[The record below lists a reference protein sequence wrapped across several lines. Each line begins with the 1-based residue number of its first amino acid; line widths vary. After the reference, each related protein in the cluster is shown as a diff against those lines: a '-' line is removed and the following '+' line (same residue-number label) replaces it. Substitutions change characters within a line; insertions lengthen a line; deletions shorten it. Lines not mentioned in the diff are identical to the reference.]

1 MRLSV
6 CIYTYNH
13 ESFIEQAVQSALG
26 QEVNFDYEIVVG
38 DDCSTDATPR
48 ILHRLA
54 AAYPG
59 RLRIERRETNLGAE
73 ENFART
79 IAACRGEL
87 ISFLDGDDFWTDR
100 NKLATQ
106 VDFLDR
112 HPDASFCFHRT
123 RSLNAVQEYVLP
135 PLDPPELSS
144 IEFLLQQSN
153 PVALHTV
160 MTRRE
165 HLSDLSTWIANLKLG
180 DWPLC
185 IMLATKGP
193 MGFIPREMSRHRVH
207 NGGSWTSLMPSLRE
221 AYVIQMLNRLSK
233 LLRGEEK
240 TVIDHRRT
248 ELASYWANDL
258 LHESSRPLGDLIS
271 QIAGLNDS
279 ELSTFL
285 LSHVIERAR
294 LMNDA
299 KIWHET
305 QSQAWEAQSQAWEA
319 EAKKSIFR
327 KVFRR

>member
-13 ESFIEQAVQSALG
+13 ESFIEQAVRSALE
-26 QEVNFDYEIVVG
+26 QDVSFDYEIVIG
-38 DDCSTDATPR
+38 DDCSTDATPQ

-54 AAYPG
+54 EIYPG
-59 RLRIERRETNLGAE
+59 RLRIERRDVNLGAE

-79 IAACRGEL
+79 IGACRGEL
-87 ISFLDGDDFWTDR
+87 VAFLDGDDLWTDR
-100 NKLATQ
+100 NKLASQ
-106 VDFLDR
+106 VDFLDQ

-123 RSLNAVQEYVLP
+123 RSLNAAQEYVLP
-135 PLDPPELSS
+135 PRDPSKLSS
-144 IEFLLQQSN
+144 IELLLQQSN

-160 MTRRE
+160 VARRE
-165 HLSDLSTWIANLKLG
+165 HLSDLSTWVAGLKLG

-193 MGFIPREMSRHRVH
+193 VGFIPIEMSRHRVH
-207 NGGSWTSLMPSLRE
+207 NGGSWTPLLPSLRE

-233 LLRGEEK
+233 LLTGEEK
-240 TVIDHRRT
+240 TAVDQRRID
-248 ELASYWANDL
+248 LANYWANDL
-258 LHESSRPLGDLIS
+258 TGEASGSIDDLMS
-271 QIAGLNDS
+271 KIARLQDS

-294 LMNDA
+294 LINEA

-305 QSQAWEAQSQAWEA
+305 QSQAWEA
-319 EAKKSIFR
+319 EAKKSIFQ
-327 KVFRR
+327 KVFWR

>member
-13 ESFIEQAVQSALG
+13 ESFIEQAVQSALE
-26 QEVNFDYEIVVG
+26 QDVSFDYEIVVG
-38 DDCSTDATPR
+38 DDCSTDATPQ

-54 AAYPG
+54 EAYPG
-59 RLRIERRETNLGAE
+59 RLRIERREANLGAE

-100 NKLATQ
+100 NKLASQ
-106 VDFLDR
+106 VDFLER

-123 RSLNAVQEYVLP
+123 RSLNAAQEYVLP
-135 PLDPPELSS
+135 PRDPSELSS
-144 IEFLLQQSN
+144 IELLLQQSN

-160 MTRRE
+160 VARRE
-165 HLSDLSTWIANLKLG
+165 HLSDLSTWVAGLKLG

-193 MGFIPREMSRHRVH
+193 VGFIPIEMSRHRVH
-207 NGGSWTSLMPSLRE
+207 NGGSWTPLMPSLRE
-221 AYVIQMLNRLSK
+221 AYVIQMHNRLSK
-233 LLRGEEK
+233 LLHGEEK
-240 TVIDHRRT
+240 AAVDHRRID
-248 ELASYWANDL
+248 LASYWANDL
-258 LHESSRPLGDLIS
+258 IGESSESIEDLMNK
-271 QIAGLNDS
+271 IARLQDS

-285 LSHVIERAR
+285 LSHAIERAR
-294 LMNDA
+294 RVNEA
-299 KIWHET
+299 KIWH
-305 QSQAWEAQSQAWEA
+305 EAQSQAWES
-319 EAKKSIFR
+319 EAKRSIFQ